1 MRSGSNMPTRKQL
14 EEELGKAWAAMA
26 KKEGHAAAIPKTFIA
41 SESDSD
47 ARADTLLR
55 LMKRR
60 PDATMRSMTAE
71 LKTTIDDTR
80 RRMANLIRRDDVRYV
95 NQRYEVKK

>member
-1 MRSGSNMPTRKQL
+1 MPTRKQL

-26 KKEGHAAAIPKTFIA
+26 KKEGHAAAIPKTFVV
-41 SESDSD
+41 SENDSD

-80 RRMANLIRRDDVRYV
+80 RRMANLMRRDDVRYV

>member
-1 MRSGSNMPTRKQL
+1 MPTRD
-14 EEELGKAWAAMA
+14 EIEIELGKAWAAMA

-55 LMKRR
+55 LMKRQ
-60 PDATMRSMTAE
+60 PDATTKAMTRE
-71 LKTTIDDTR
+71 LNTTIDDVR
-80 RRMANLIRRDDVRYV
+80 RRMANLIRRGDVRYV
-95 NQRYEVKK
+95 KQKYEVVE